1 MKTSEEERNKNKR
14 NKEGVEKQ
22 EKTESTSMKGKER
35 NKERKAVNENLGKDM
50 SQYERKE
57 DKINRNEINR
67 KGKETKKEAK
77 E

>member
-57 DKINRNEINR
+57 DKININEINR